1 MKLRLKFESK
11 LNDMHSLHRDLE
23 ARYSR
28 AVEEI
33 DEVVAAKKLLHGER
47 D

>member
-1 MKLRLKFESK
+1 MENSRSHEDGVKLRLKFESK

-23 ARYSR
+23 ARYTR

-33 DEVVAAKKLLHGER
+33 D
-47 D
+47 